1 MASSVKKRGLGMG
14 LSALLAGEDTFEPV
28 PGESLRQIPI
38 ERLVPSP
45 FQPRRRFDPDDL
57 KALALSIR
65 AKGVLQPLVVRE
77 RGDGYEIVAG
87 ERRWRAAQTAGLH
100 ALPAIVRR
108 FSDQET
114 LEIALIE
121 NLQRADLSAI
131 EEARAFER
139 LLGEFGH
146 TQEALANALAK
157 SRSHVANTLRLLKLP
172 ADVQAMVEDKRL
184 SAGHARALVGVE
196 HPLEAAQ
203 AVIERGLTVREV
215 EALAAEKPVVK
226 RASPPPA
233 AVPADP
239 DLAECEKRL
248 AARLGLKVAIKPK
261 RRGGMLTIAYG
272 DLDQL
277 QAIIGFFESQDS
289 N

>member
-14 LSALLAGEDTFEPV
+14 LSALLAGEDAFEPV

-38 ERLVPSP
+38 ERLAPSP
-45 FQPRRRFDPDDL
+45 LQPRRRFDPDDL

-77 RGDGYEIVAG
+77 GDDGYEIVAG

-139 LLGEFGH
+139 LLDEFGH

-172 ADVQAMVEDKRL
+172 TEVQAMVEDGRL
-184 SAGHARALVGVE
+184 SAGHARALIGVE
-196 HPLEAAQ
+196 HPLEAARA
-203 AVIERGLTVREV
+203 AVERGLTVRDV
-215 EALAAEKPVVK
+215 EALAATGAAVK
-226 RASPPPA
+226 RSAPAPPA
-233 AVPADP
+233 P
-239 DLAECEKRL
+239 DLADCEARL
-248 AARLGLKVAIKPK
+248 AARLGLKVAIKSK
-261 RRGGMLTIAYG
+261 RRGGTLTIAYG

-277 QAIIGFFESQDS
+277 QAIIGFFESQG
-289 N
+289 NN

>member
-172 ADVQAMVEDKRL
+172 AEVQAMVEDGRL
-184 SAGHARALVGVE
+184 SAGHARALIGVE
-196 HPLEAAQ
+196 HPLEAAL
-203 AVIERGLTVREV
+203 AAIERGLTVREV
-215 EALAAEKPVVK
+215 EALATEKPAAK
-226 RASPPPA
+226 RASPS
-233 AVPADP
+233 PADP
-239 DLAECEKRL
+239 DLADCEERL
-248 AARLGLKVAIKPK
+248 AARLGMKVAIKPK
-261 RRGGMLTIAYG
+261 RRGSTLTIAYG

-277 QAIIGFFESQDS
+277 QAIIEFFESQGS

>member
-1 MASSVKKRGLGMG
+1 MASVKKRGLGMG

-38 ERLVPSP
+38 ECLVPSP
-45 FQPRRRFDPDDL
+45 FQPRRHFDPDDL
-57 KALALSIR
+57 KALAESIR

-77 RGDGYEIVAG
+77 AGDGYEIVAG

-131 EEARAFER
+131 EEARAFKR

-172 ADVQAMVEDKRL
+172 VEVQAMIEDGRL
-184 SAGHARALVGVE
+184 SAGHARALIGVE

-203 AVIERGLTVREV
+203 AAVERGFTVRDV
-215 EALAAEKPVVK
+215 ETLMAGATVK
-226 RASPPPA
+226 KATTPA
-233 AVPADP
+233 PADL
-239 DLAECEKRL
+239 DLADCVERL

-261 RRGGMLTIAYG
+261 RRGGTLTIAYS

-277 QAIIGFFESQDS
+277 QAIIRFFESQG
-289 N
+289 NN